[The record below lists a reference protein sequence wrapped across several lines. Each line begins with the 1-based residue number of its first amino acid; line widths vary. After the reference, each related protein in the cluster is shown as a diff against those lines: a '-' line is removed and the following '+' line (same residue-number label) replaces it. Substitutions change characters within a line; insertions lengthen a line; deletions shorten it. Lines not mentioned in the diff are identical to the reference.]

1 MVTTWVWSSRSFLT
15 SKRAPYSTVILKV
28 ITWFRPELQA
38 PPLSSQA
45 LPPFLTSTP
54 PLSSQALPFFPHK
67 HSPFPHKHSP
77 LSSQA
82 PPSSP
87 SFLTSTLL
95 LFHTHSSFLTSNP
108 PPPPRPSFL
117 TCTPHF
123 PHKHSSFFTSKHSP
137 FLTST
142 PPLSSQAPP
151 FPHKHSPFLTSTP
164 LFPHKHPPLS
174 SLFPHEH
181 SPLFP
186 HKHFPSFHTCFQ
198 SWSPPCADWRN
209 APWFQSDSAIWLLQ
223 FASFDCKLTPFI
235 ISEHGLLLNLKVLFR
250 INQSFTLLLCFNM
263 LETHGRLS

>member
-67 HSPFPHKHSP
+67 HSPLSSQALPLFPHKHPPLLP

-82 PPSSP
+82 PSFFFTCTHLSSQA
-87 SFLTSTLL
+87 T
-95 LFHTHSSFLTSNP
+95 P
-108 PPPPRPSFL
+108 PPPPPGPSFL

-123 PHKHSSFFTSKHSP
+123 PHKHSSFFTS
-137 FLTST
+137 T
-142 PPLSSQAPP
+142 PLSSQA
-151 FPHKHSPFLTSTP
+151 LP
-164 LFPHKHPPLS
+164 LFPHKHPPFLTSIPLSSQALPSFLTSTPPLS

-181 SPLFP
+181 SP
-186 HKHFPSFHTCFQ
+186 SFLIST
-198 SWSPPCADWRN
+198 SPLPTHAFSLDHHHVLTWGMHHD
-209 APWFQSDSAIWLLQ
+209 FSLIQQSDYCSLLHLTASWHLSSLANMGYCLIWR
-223 FASFDCKLTPFI
+223 FC
-235 ISEHGLLLNLKVLFR
+235 SE
-250 INQSFTLLLCFNM
+250 STSLLLCCYA
-263 LETHGRLS
+263 LTC